1 MGPSAYHHGRV
12 MWKEIL
18 DGLGVQPAHTVAG
31 FAGGLVNIFWMRKM
45 APLDVVGALIAGT
58 LTATYL
64 GEWMAGLTHLPVGG
78 TCFLIGLGGLQL
90 TGQLIS
96 IFREKVLGGK
106 NENP

>member
-1 MGPSAYHHGRV
+1 

-18 DGLGVQPAHTVAG
+18 EGLGVQPAHTVAG
-31 FAGGLVNIFWMRKM
+31 FAGGLVNIFWMKKM

-64 GEWMAGLTHLPVGG
+64 GQWAADMIHLPVGG

-90 TGQLIS
+90 AGQAIAL
-96 IFREKVLGGK
+96 FRQKLFGGSG
-106 NENP
+106 NAGS